1 MMVSSL
7 ALCRENPFGA
17 FLKREQELPK
27 NPQETYLHFSLAQ
40 FRDRVHTHETNTD
53 KGKGDCFVQMWFT
66 PWSQKCFLLRKKK
79 AKVMSPEQ
87 SETFTLMS
95 QKECESGLS

>member
-1 MMVSSL
+1 MMISSL
-7 ALCRENPFGA
+7 AFCRQNPFDA
-17 FLKREQELPK
+17 FLKCEQELPK
-27 NPQETYLHFSLAQ
+27 DSQETYLHFSLAQ
-40 FRDRVHTHETNTD
+40 FRDHVPTHGANIG
-53 KGKGDCFVQMWFT
+53 KGKGDCLVQMWFT

-95 QKECESGLS
+95 K